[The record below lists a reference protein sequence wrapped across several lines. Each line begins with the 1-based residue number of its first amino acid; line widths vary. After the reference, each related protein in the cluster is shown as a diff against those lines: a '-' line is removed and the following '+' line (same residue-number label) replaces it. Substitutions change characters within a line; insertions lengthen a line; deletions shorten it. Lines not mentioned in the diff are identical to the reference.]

1 MKRITTVA
9 ALWVGAALQMLGQGL
24 NYNASKSN
32 TGNFVIETGQP
43 FNLQRVSKTGVAMGT
58 IASVPNGIAVAKV
71 GGNYMVSTGSSIVQV
86 TPLGSMTTIA
96 NAPSSA
102 AGAPEWVAIAP
113 DQLGNLVA
121 VDNREHAVWLITPG
135 AAAGAAA
142 GASGVKKIASYTVS
156 SAGSAEDAGID
167 VDINGNY
174 VVLEDNGGAAHVYSI
189 TPAGVVSPIQLMGGT
204 PKQASA
210 LHKHLNGVKYE
221 EVFVSPLDNSVY
233 ELGPIANSTAVVTL
247 IASNVASSGTLTGV
261 AADPDTGNLYV
272 TTSSGEIVE
281 MAIKQVGVP
290 CPCVTSEIG
299 TLAAPPLDIIAETYG
314 DLPHLAAGD
323 VWTTGFYILNT
334 GSWPASYSISFFDNS
349 GNPAAMPL
357 PSGNSAVMQ
366 GTLPAQGM
374 TYIEAANPQESLVQG
389 SGLISAD
396 PTITVQ
402 ALFRQSTGGGNYYEA
417 GVSST
422 AGTSGD
428 VSANQAGGFA
438 TPNFVFP
445 FDDTTFPA
453 TGQQLYTGFAVA
465 SLDPANS
472 ASITCVATDPTGATI
487 PNGLTIPTLLPLGH
501 YANYLFPALTGLRG
515 TISCG
520 STTAVAAIALRF
532 LGPAFSSLPVLY

>member
-1 MKRITTVA
+1 MKRITVVT
-9 ALWVGAALQMLGQGL
+9 ALCLGAAVQMMAGL
-24 NYNASKSN
+24 NYNASKAN
-32 TGNFVIETGQP
+32 TVNLVIESAQP
-43 FNLQRVSKTGVAMGT
+43 FSLQRVSKTGVLMGT

-86 TPLGSMTTIA
+86 TPLGSVTTIA

-102 AGAPEWVAIAP
+102 AGTPDWVAIAP

-121 VDNREHAVWLITPG
+121 VDNSEHAVWLITPG
-135 AAAGAAA
+135 AAGAS
-142 GASGVKKIASYTVS
+142 SGVKKIANYTVS
-156 SAGSAEDAGID
+156 AAGSAENAGID

-174 VVLEDNGGAAHVYSI
+174 VVLEDNGGSAHVYSI
-189 TPAGVVSPIQLMGGT
+189 TPAGAVSPIQLMGGT

-210 LHKHLNGVKYE
+210 LHKHVYGVKYE
-221 EVFVSPLDNSVY
+221 EVFVSPADNSVY

-247 IASNVASSGTLTGV
+247 IASDVASSGTLTGV

-272 TTSSGEIVE
+272 TTSSGEIVA
-281 MAIKQVGVP
+281 MAIHQTGVP
-290 CPCVTSEIG
+290 CPCITSEIG
-299 TLAAPPLDIIAETYG
+299 TVAAPLDIIAETYG

-334 GSWPASYSISFFDNS
+334 GYWPASYSISFFDDA
-349 GNPAAMPL
+349 GDPAAMPL
-357 PSGNSAVMQ
+357 PNGNSAVLQ

-374 TYIEAANPQESLVQG
+374 TYIEAANPQAALVEG

-417 GVSST
+417 GVSSS
-422 AGTSGD
+422 AGTAVSF
-428 VSANQAGGFA
+428 SANQPGGFA
-438 TPNFVFP
+438 TPNFAFP
-445 FDDTTFPA
+445 FDDTNFPA

-472 ASITCVATDPTGATI
+472 ATITCVATDQTGATI
-487 PNGLTIPTLLPLGH
+487 PNGLTIPVLLPLGH
-501 YANYLFPALTGLRG
+501 FANYLFPVLTGLRG
-515 TISCG
+515 TINCS
-520 STTAVAAIALRF
+520 SSTAVAAIALRF